1 MKRLT
6 RFFSLVCFL
15 AGIPGVSAQTPAQ
28 TYPSRPVTLVVPFAA
43 GGPVD
48 VVARVLSDPMRKS
61 LGQAVVVDYTTGAGG
76 SLGVGRVARAAPD
89 GYMVSIGHWGT
100 HVVNGAVYSLQY
112 DLLKDLEPV
121 AMIGANPMLI
131 VGKASIPAAS
141 LKDLIAWIKAS
152 RGGVNVGTAGAG
164 SGTHISGVYF
174 QNAIDANLQ
183 FIPYKG
189 SGPAMQDLIGG
200 QIDMM
205 VDQMSNSMPQVRA
218 GRIKA
223 YAVTARTRS
232 AAAPEIPTVDET
244 GLPGFYISIWYG
256 TWVPKGTPRE
266 SVSRLNRAI
275 ADALADATVR
285 QRLADL
291 GLEIVQPEQQ
301 TPQALGAYHKA
312 EIEKWWPI
320 IKAAGVRID

>member
-1 MKRLT
+1 MKLPV
-6 RFFSLVCFL
+6 RFIALLCLLQS
-15 AGIPGVSAQTPAQ
+15 IPNASAQTS
-28 TYPSRPVTLVVPFAA
+28 YPSRPITMVVPFAA

-48 VVARVLSDPMRKS
+48 VVARVLSEPMRKS

-89 GYMVSIGHWGT
+89 GYTVSIGHWGT

-131 VGKASIPAAS
+131 VGKTAIPAAS

-152 RGGVNVGTAGAG
+152 PAGVNVGTAGAG

-174 QNAIDANLQ
+174 QNAIGASLQ

-205 VDQMSNSMPQVRA
+205 VDQMSNSMPQVR
-218 GRIKA
+218 GGKIKA
-223 YAVTARTRS
+223 YAVTARARS
-232 AAAPEIPTVDET
+232 AAAPDIPTVDET

-256 TWVPKGTPRE
+256 TWVPRGTPRE
-266 SVSRLNRAI
+266 AIARLNRAVTE
-275 ADALADATVR
+275 ALADASAR
-285 QRLADL
+285 QRLAEL
-291 GLEIVQPEQQ
+291 GLEIVPPEQQ
-301 TPQALGAYHKA
+301 TPEALGAYHKA
-312 EIEKWWPI
+312 EIGKWWPI
-320 IKAAGVRID
+320 IKAAGIKID

>member
-1 MKRLT
+1 MKALLL
-6 RFFSLVCFL
+6 FVAVL
-15 AGIPGVSAQTPAQ
+15 GIVQGISDARAQS
-28 TYPSRPVTLVVPFAA
+28 YPSRPITMVVPFAA

-48 VVARVLSDPMRKS
+48 VVARVLSEPMRKS
-61 LGQAVVVDYTTGAGG
+61 LGQPVIVDYTTGAGG

-89 GYMVSIGHWGT
+89 GYTVSIGHWGT

-112 DLLKDLEPV
+112 DLQKDLEPV

-131 VGKASIPAAS
+131 VGKAAIPAGT

-152 RGGVNVGTAGAG
+152 RDGVNVGTAGAG

-174 QNAIDANLQ
+174 QNAIGANLQ

-205 VDQMSNSMPQVRA
+205 VDQMSNSMPQVRS
-218 GRIKA
+218 GKIKA

-232 AAAPEIPTVDET
+232 AAAPDIPTVDET
-244 GLPGFYISIWYG
+244 GLPGFHISIWYG
-256 TWVPKGTPRE
+256 TWVPRGTPRE
-266 SVSRLNRAI
+266 SIARLNRAVTE
-275 ADALADATVR
+275 ALADATVR

-291 GLEIVQPEQQ
+291 GLEIVPPEQQ
-301 TPQALGAYHKA
+301 TPEALGAYHKA

-320 IKAAGVRID
+320 IKAAGIKID

>member
-1 MKRLT
+1 VKSRILLV
-6 RFFSLVCFL
+6 SLLYL
-15 AGIPGVSAQTPAQ
+15 AQSIPSASAQN
-28 TYPSRPVTLVVPFAA
+28 YPSRPITLVVPFAA

-48 VVARVLSDPMRKS
+48 VVARVLSEPMRKS
-61 LGQAVVVDYTTGAGG
+61 LGQPVIVDYTTGAGG

-89 GYMVSIGHWGT
+89 GYTVSIGHWGT

-112 DLLKDLEPV
+112 DLQKDLEPV

-131 VGKASIPAAS
+131 VGNAAIPAS
-141 LKDLIAWIKAS
+141 NLKDLIAWIRAS

-174 QNAIDANLQ
+174 QNAIGASLQ

-205 VDQMSNSMPQVRA
+205 VDQMSNSMPQVR
-218 GRIKA
+218 GGKIKA

-232 AAAPEIPTVDET
+232 DAAPEIPTVDET
-244 GLPGFYISIWYG
+244 GLPGFHISIWYG
-256 TWVPKGTPRE
+256 TWVPRGTSRE
-266 SVSRLNRAI
+266 SIVRLNRAVTN
-275 ADALADATVR
+275 ALADANVR

-291 GLEIVQPEQQ
+291 GLEIVPPEQQ
-301 TPQALGAYHKA
+301 TPEALGAYHKA

-320 IKAAGVRID
+320 IKAAGIKID

>member
-1 MKRLT
+1 MKSPFPL
-6 RFFSLVCFL
+6 FFLLCL
-15 AGIPGVSAQTPAQ
+15 LQGIPDASAQ

-48 VVARVLSDPMRKS
+48 VVARVLSEPMRKS
-61 LGQAVVVDYTTGAGG
+61 LGQPVIVDYTSGAGG

-89 GYMVSIGHWGT
+89 GYTVSIGHWGT

-112 DLLKDLEPV
+112 DLQKDLEPV

-131 VGKASIPAAS
+131 VGKGAIPAAN
-141 LKDLIAWIKAS
+141 LKELIAWIKAS

-174 QNAIDANLQ
+174 GNAIGADLQ

-205 VDQMSNSMPQVRA
+205 VDQMSNSMPQVR
-218 GRIKA
+218 GGKIKA

-256 TWVPKGTPRE
+256 TWVPRGTPRE
-266 SVSRLNRAI
+266 SIARLNRAVT
-275 ADALADATVR
+275 DALADATVR

-291 GLEIVQPEQQ
+291 GLEIVAPDQQ
-301 TPQALGAYHKA
+301 TPEALGAYHRA

-320 IKAAGVRID
+320 IKAAGIKID

>member
-1 MKRLT
+1 MKLPILLV
-6 RFFSLVCFL
+6 SLLYL
-15 AGIPGVSAQTPAQ
+15 AQSIPNALAQS
-28 TYPSRPVTLVVPFAA
+28 YPSRPVTMVVPFAA

-48 VVARVLSDPMRKS
+48 VVARVLSEPMRKS
-61 LGQAVVVDYTTGAGG
+61 LGQAVIVDYTTGAGG

-89 GYMVSIGHWGT
+89 GSTVSIGHWGT

-112 DLLKDLEPV
+112 DLQKDLEPV

-131 VGKASIPAAS
+131 VGKAAIPAGN
-141 LKDLIAWIKAS
+141 LKELIAWIRAS

-174 QNAIDANLQ
+174 QNAIGASLQ

-205 VDQMSNSMPQVRA
+205 VDQMSNSMPQVRN
-218 GRIKA
+218 GKIRA

-232 AAAPEIPTVDET
+232 PAAPEIPTVDET
-244 GLPGFYISIWYG
+244 GLPGFHISIWYG

-266 SVSRLNRAI
+266 SVARLNRAVRE
-275 ADALADATVR
+275 ALADANVR

-291 GLEIVQPEQQ
+291 GLEIVPPEQQ
-301 TPQALGAYHKA
+301 TPEALGAYHKA

-320 IKAAGVRID
+320 IKAAGIKID

>member
-1 MKRLT
+1 MKLPFPL
-6 RFFSLVCFL
+6 FFLLCL
-15 AGIPGVSAQTPAQ
+15 LQGIPNASAQAYPA
-28 TYPSRPVTLVVPFAA
+28 RPITMVVPFAA

-48 VVARVLSDPMRKS
+48 VVARVLSEPMRKS
-61 LGQAVVVDYTTGAGG
+61 LGQAVIVDYTTGAGG

-89 GYMVSIGHWGT
+89 GYTVSIGHWGT

-112 DLLKDLEPV
+112 DLRKDLEPV

-131 VGKASIPAAS
+131 VGKAAIPAANLS
-141 LKDLIAWIKAS
+141 ELIAWIKAS
-152 RGGVNVGTAGAG
+152 RAGVNVGTAGAG

-174 QNAIDANLQ
+174 GNAIGADLQ

-205 VDQMSNSMPQVRA
+205 VDQMSNSMPQVR
-218 GRIKA
+218 GGKIKA

-232 AAAPEIPTVDET
+232 AAAPEIPTVDES

-256 TWVPKGTPRE
+256 TWVPRGTPRE
-266 SVSRLNRAI
+266 SIARLNRAVTE
-275 ADALADATVR
+275 ALADATVR

-291 GLEIVQPEQQ
+291 GLEIVPPDQQ
-301 TPQALGAYHKA
+301 TPEALGAYHKA

-320 IKAAGVRID
+320 IKAAGIKID

>member
-1 MKRLT
+1 MK
-6 RFFSLVCFL
+6 SLLLFISLLCLLVS
-15 AGIPGVSAQTPAQ
+15 IPGASAQ
-28 TYPSRPVTLVVPFAA
+28 TYPSRPITMVVPFAA

-48 VVARVLSDPMRKS
+48 VVARVLADPMRKS
-61 LGQAVVVDYTTGAGG
+61 LGQTVVVDNTTGAGG
-76 SLGVGRVARAAPD
+76 SIGVGRVARAAPD
-89 GYMVSIGHWGT
+89 GYTVSIGHWST

-131 VGKASIPAAS
+131 VGKAAMPATN
-141 LKDLIAWIKAS
+141 LREMIAWVKANQE
-152 RGGVNVGTAGAG
+152 RVNVGTAGPG

-174 QNAIDANLQ
+174 QNAIGASLQ

-189 SGPAMQDLIGG
+189 SGPAMQDLVGG

-205 VDQMSNSMPQVRA
+205 VDPMSNSLPQVRG

-223 YAVTARTRS
+223 YAITAKARS
-232 AAAPEIPTVDET
+232 AAAPDIPTVDEA
-244 GLPGFYISIWYG
+244 GLPGFHMSIWYG
-256 TWVPKGTPRE
+256 TWVPRGTPKE
-266 SVSRLNRAI
+266 TVARLNGAI
-275 ADALADATVR
+275 ADSLADATVR

-291 GLEIVQPEQQ
+291 GLEIVPRAQQ
-301 TPQALGAYHKA
+301 TPQALGAHHKA

-320 IKAAGVRID
+320 IKAAGIRID

>member
-1 MKRLT
+1 MKLPILLV
-6 RFFSLVCFL
+6 SLLYL
-15 AGIPGVSAQTPAQ
+15 AQSIPNALAQS
-28 TYPSRPVTLVVPFAA
+28 YPSRPVTMVVPFAA

-48 VVARVLSDPMRKS
+48 VVARVLSEPMRKS
-61 LGQAVVVDYTTGAGG
+61 LGQPVIVDYTTGAGG

-89 GYMVSIGHWGT
+89 GYTVSIGHWGT

-112 DLLKDLEPV
+112 DLQKDLEPV

-131 VGKASIPAAS
+131 VGKAAIPAGN
-141 LKDLIAWIKAS
+141 LKELIAWIRAS

-174 QNAIDANLQ
+174 QNAIGASLQ

-205 VDQMSNSMPQVRA
+205 VDQMSNSMPQVRN
-218 GRIKA
+218 GKIRA

-232 AAAPEIPTVDET
+232 PAAPEIPTVDET
-244 GLPGFYISIWYG
+244 GLPGFHISIWYG

-266 SVSRLNRAI
+266 SVARLNRAVRE
-275 ADALADATVR
+275 ALADANVR

-291 GLEIVQPEQQ
+291 GLEIVPPEQQ
-301 TPQALGAYHKA
+301 TPEALGAYHKA

-320 IKAAGVRID
+320 IKAAGIKID

>member
-1 MKRLT
+1 MKLPFPC
-6 RFFSLVCFL
+6 FFLLCL
-15 AGIPGVSAQTPAQ
+15 LQGIPNASAQAYPA
-28 TYPSRPVTLVVPFAA
+28 RPITLVVPFAA

-48 VVARVLSDPMRKS
+48 VVARVLSEPMRKS
-61 LGQAVVVDYTTGAGG
+61 LGQPVIVDYTTGAGG

-89 GYMVSIGHWGT
+89 GYTVSIGHWGT

-112 DLLKDLEPV
+112 DLQKDLEPV

-131 VGKASIPAAS
+131 VGKAAIPAANLS
-141 LKDLIAWIKAS
+141 ELIAWIKAS
-152 RGGVNVGTAGAG
+152 RAGVNVGTAGAG

-174 QNAIDANLQ
+174 GNAIGADLQ

-205 VDQMSNSMPQVRA
+205 VDQMSNSMPQVR
-218 GRIKA
+218 GGKIKA

-232 AAAPEIPTVDET
+232 AAAPEIPTVDES

-256 TWVPKGTPRE
+256 TWVPRGTPRE
-266 SVSRLNRAI
+266 SIAKLNRAVT
-275 ADALADATVR
+275 AALADATVR

-291 GLEIVQPEQQ
+291 GLEIVAPDQQ
-301 TPQALGAYHKA
+301 TPEALGAYHRA

-320 IKAAGVRID
+320 IKAAGIKID

>member
-1 MKRLT
+1 MKLPILLV
-6 RFFSLVCFL
+6 SLLYL
-15 AGIPGVSAQTPAQ
+15 AQSIPNALAQS
-28 TYPSRPVTLVVPFAA
+28 YPSRPVTMVVPFAA

-48 VVARVLSDPMRKS
+48 VVARVLSEPMRKS
-61 LGQAVVVDYTTGAGG
+61 LGQAVIVDYTTGAGG

-89 GYMVSIGHWGT
+89 GYTISIGHWGT

-112 DLLKDLEPV
+112 DLQKDLEPV

-131 VGKASIPAAS
+131 VGKAAIPAGN
-141 LKDLIAWIKAS
+141 LKELIAWIRAS

-174 QNAIDANLQ
+174 QNAIGASLQ

-205 VDQMSNSMPQVRA
+205 VDQMSNSMPQVRN
-218 GRIKA
+218 GKIRA

-232 AAAPEIPTVDET
+232 PAAPEIPTVDET
-244 GLPGFYISIWYG
+244 GLPGFHISIWYG

-266 SVSRLNRAI
+266 SVARLNRAVRE
-275 ADALADATVR
+275 ALADANVR

-291 GLEIVQPEQQ
+291 GLEIVPPEQQ
-301 TPQALGAYHKA
+301 TPEALGAYHKA
-312 EIEKWWPI
+312 EIAKWWPI
-320 IKAAGVRID
+320 INEAGIKAE

>member
-1 MKRLT
+1 MKARLL
-6 RFFSLVCFL
+6 FVAVLGIVQ
-15 AGIPGVSAQTPAQ
+15 GIPGASAQA
-28 TYPSRPVTLVVPFAA
+28 YPSRPITMVVPFAA

-48 VVARVLSDPMRKS
+48 VVARVLSEPMRKS
-61 LGQAVVVDYTTGAGG
+61 LGQPVIVDYTTGAGG

-89 GYMVSIGHWGT
+89 GYTVSIGHWGT

-112 DLLKDLEPV
+112 DLQKDLEPV

-131 VGKASIPAAS
+131 VGKAAIPAGT

-164 SGTHISGVYF
+164 SGTHVSGVYF
-174 QNAIDANLQ
+174 QNAIGADLQ

-205 VDQMSNSMPQVRA
+205 VDQMSNSMPQVR
-218 GRIKA
+218 GGKIKA
-223 YAVTARTRS
+223 YAVTARARS
-232 AAAPEIPTVDET
+232 AAAPDIPTVDET

-256 TWVPKGTPRE
+256 TWVPRGTPRE
-266 SVSRLNRAI
+266 AIARLNRAVTE
-275 ADALADATVR
+275 ALADATAR
-285 QRLADL
+285 QRLAEL
-291 GLEIVQPEQQ
+291 GLEIVPPEQQ
-301 TPQALGAYHKA
+301 TPEALSAYHKA
-312 EIEKWWPI
+312 EIGKWWPI
-320 IKAAGVRID
+320 IKAAGIKID

>member
-1 MKRLT
+1 VKLPIPLV
-6 RFFSLVCFL
+6 SLLCLVQS
-15 AGIPGVSAQTPAQ
+15 VSNALAQ
-28 TYPSRPVTLVVPFAA
+28 TYPSRPVTMVVPFAS

-48 VVARVLSDPMRKS
+48 VVARVLSEPMRKS
-61 LGQAVVVDYTTGAGG
+61 LGQPVIVDYTTGAGG

-89 GYMVSIGHWGT
+89 GYTVSIGHWGT

-112 DLLKDLEPV
+112 DLQKDLEPV

-131 VGKASIPAAS
+131 VGKAAIPAAN
-141 LKDLIAWIKAS
+141 LKELIAWIKAS
-152 RGGVNVGTAGAG
+152 RAGVNVGTAGAG

-174 QNAIDANLQ
+174 QNAIGASLQ

-205 VDQMSNSMPQVRA
+205 VDQMSNSMPQVR
-218 GRIKA
+218 GGKIKA

-244 GLPGFYISIWYG
+244 GLPGFHISIWYG
-256 TWVPKGTPRE
+256 TWVPRGTPWE
-266 SVSRLNRAI
+266 SIARLNRAVT
-275 ADALADATVR
+275 DALADTNVR

-291 GLEIVQPEQQ
+291 GLEIVPPEQQ
-301 TPQALGAYHKA
+301 TPEALGAYHKA

-320 IKAAGVRID
+320 IKAAGIKID

>member
-1 MKRLT
+1 MKLRILLV
-6 RFFSLVCFL
+6 SLLYL
-15 AGIPGVSAQTPAQ
+15 AQSVPNALAQ

-48 VVARVLSDPMRKS
+48 VVARVLSEPMRKS
-61 LGQAVVVDYTTGAGG
+61 LGQPVIVDYTTGAGG

-89 GYMVSIGHWGT
+89 GYTVSIGHWGT

-112 DLLKDLEPV
+112 DLQKDLEPV

-131 VGKASIPAAS
+131 VGKAAIPAS
-141 LKDLIAWIKAS
+141 NLKDLIAWIRAS

-174 QNAIDANLQ
+174 QNAIGASLQ

-205 VDQMSNSMPQVRA
+205 VDQMSNSMPQVR
-218 GRIKA
+218 GGKIKA
-223 YAVTARTRS
+223 YAVTARARS

-244 GLPGFYISIWYG
+244 GLPGFHISIWYG
-256 TWVPKGTPRE
+256 TWVPRGTPRE
-266 SVSRLNRAI
+266 SIARLNRAVT
-275 ADALADATVR
+275 DALADANVR

-291 GLEIVQPEQQ
+291 GLEIVPPEQQ
-301 TPQALGAYHKA
+301 TPEALGAYHKA

-320 IKAAGVRID
+320 IKAAGIKID

>member
-1 MKRLT
+1 MKL
-6 RFFSLVCFL
+6 RFPFVFVLCLLQS
-15 AGIPGVSAQTPAQ
+15 IPDALAQTG
-28 TYPSRPVTLVVPFAA
+28 YPSRPITMVVPFAA

-48 VVARVLSDPMRKS
+48 VVARVLSEPMRKS
-61 LGQAVVVDYTTGAGG
+61 LGQPVIVDYTLGAGG

-89 GYMVSIGHWGT
+89 GYTVSIGHWGT

-112 DLLKDLEPV
+112 DLQKDLEPV

-131 VGKASIPAAS
+131 VGKAAIPAGN
-141 LKDLIAWIKAS
+141 LKELIAWIKAS

-174 QNAIDANLQ
+174 QNAIGASLQ

-205 VDQMSNSMPQVRA
+205 VDQMSNSMPQVRN
-218 GRIKA
+218 GKIRA

-244 GLPGFYISIWYG
+244 GLPGFHISIWYG
-256 TWVPKGTPRE
+256 TWVPRGTPRE
-266 SVSRLNRAI
+266 STAKLNRAVTE
-275 ADALADATVR
+275 ALADANVR

-291 GLEIVQPEQQ
+291 GLEIVPPDQQ
-301 TPQALGAYHKA
+301 TPEALGAYHKA

-320 IKAAGVRID
+320 IKAAGIKID

>member
-1 MKRLT
+1 MKLP
-6 RFFSLVCFL
+6 FLLVSLFYLVQSISNV
-15 AGIPGVSAQTPAQ
+15 AAQ
-28 TYPSRPVTLVVPFAA
+28 TYPSRPITLVVPFAA

-48 VVARVLSDPMRKS
+48 VVARVLSEPMRKS
-61 LGQAVVVDYTTGAGG
+61 LGQPVIVDYTTGAGG

-89 GYMVSIGHWGT
+89 GYTVSIGHWGT

-112 DLLKDLEPV
+112 DLQKDLEPV

-131 VGKASIPAAS
+131 VGKAAIPAAS
-141 LKDLIAWIKAS
+141 LKELIAWIKAS
-152 RGGVNVGTAGAG
+152 RAGVNVGTAGAG

-174 QNAIDANLQ
+174 GNAIGADLQ

-205 VDQMSNSMPQVRA
+205 VDQMSNSMPQVR
-218 GRIKA
+218 GGKIRA

-256 TWVPKGTPRE
+256 TWVPRGTPRE
-266 SVSRLNRAI
+266 NVARLNRAVTE
-275 ADALADATVR
+275 ALADANVR

-291 GLEIVQPEQQ
+291 GLEIAPPGQQ
-301 TPQALGAYHKA
+301 TPEALGAYHKA
-312 EIEKWWPI
+312 EIQKWWPI
-320 IKAAGVRID
+320 IKAAGIK